1 MSHKVLKAIEYL
13 LYPLVRLVI
22 ARSINFGS
30 FTDIMKFVMV
40 KEAERQLKQKNTEV
54 ISDSRI
60 SIVTGIHR
68 KEVKRIRGMKAND
81 VSVYE
86 PSLASQV
93 VARWAGEKKLQS
105 KNGPKQLPRKKL
117 TEKQFD
123 FDDLVTSIHTDVRPR
138 VVLEELIDRG
148 LVTVNENDEL
158 QLHPEKLAMK
168 QDQEET
174 LHYLS
179 LNIHDHLATSVN
191 NLSNPDNKQLDRC
204 VHYHGLNAE
213 AINKLSFLAEK
224 LAMEALVAV
233 NKEALVL
240 TNDPKLKG
248 DQRMNFGTYF
258 HHEKITKK

>member
-1 MSHKVLKAIEYL
+1 
-13 LYPLVRLVI
+13 
-22 ARSINFGS
+22 
-30 FTDIMKFVMV
+30 MV
-40 KEAERQLKQKNTEV
+40 KEAERQLKQKNMEI

-105 KNGPKQLPRKKL
+105 KNGPKRLPRKKL

-148 LVTVNENDEL
+148 LVTVIENDEL

-168 QDQEET
+168 QDQEEM
-174 LHYLS
+174 LNYLS

-191 NLSNPDNKQLDRC
+191 NLSDSDNKQLDRC
-204 VHYHGLNAE
+204 VHYHGLNTE
-213 AINKLSFLAEK
+213 AVNKLSLLAEK
-224 LAMEALVAV
+224 HAMDALVAV
-233 NKEALVL
+233 NKEAQALA
-240 TNDPKLKG
+240 NNPSSKG

>member
-1 MSHKVLKAIEYL
+1 MSDRVLKAIEYL

-22 ARSINFGS
+22 ARSINYGS
-30 FTDIMKFVMV
+30 LTDIVKYVMV
-40 KEAERQLKQKNTEV
+40 KEAERQLKQKTTEV

-68 KEVKRIRGMKAND
+68 REVKRIRAMKAND

-117 TEKQFD
+117 TDKEFD

-148 LVTVNENDEL
+148 LVTVDENDEL

-179 LNIHDHLATSVN
+179 LNIHDHLATAVN
-191 NLSNPDNKQLDRC
+191 NFSNPDNKQLDRC
-204 VHYHGLNAE
+204 VHYHGLSHEAVDRLRKMAE
-213 AINKLSFLAEK
+213 IHSMDSLVVINK
-224 LAMEALVAV
+224 VAQDLI
-233 NKEALVL
+233 K
-240 TNDPKLKG
+240 DPQSKG
-248 DQRMNFGTYF
+248 DKRMNFGTYF